1 MSVWIELIKGKYTLQ
16 LATTGRK
23 TGLKRSTT
31 TWFGILDGN
40 LYVSSGRGERSDRVR
55 NIARHARVEV
65 TIAGA
70 TKQGNA
76 KIIRDPQIK
85 QRLRKLYW
93 RKYHIL
99 MLFSELG
106 KMLAGIRPNESIP
119 ILIEL

>member
-1 MSVWIELIKGKYTLQ
+1 MTAWIESIKGKYTLQ

-31 TWFGILDGN
+31 IWFGVLDGN
-40 LYVSSGRGERSDRVR
+40 LYVSSGRGERSDWAK
-55 NIARHARVEV
+55 NIAKNGRVEV

-70 TKQGNA
+70 TKQGIA

-93 RKYHIL
+93 RKYHII
-99 MLFSELG
+99 MAFAELG
-106 KMLAGIRPNESIP
+106 KLLVGIRPNESIP

>member
-1 MSVWIELIKGKYTLQ
+1 MASWTESIMGKYTLQ
-16 LATTGRK
+16 LATRGRR

-31 TWFGILDGN
+31 IWFGVLDGN
-40 LYVSSGRGERSDRVR
+40 FYVSSGRGEQSDWAK
-55 NIARHARVEV
+55 NIAKKARVEV
-65 TIAGA
+65 TIAGV

-99 MLFSELG
+99 MLFAELG
-106 KMLAGIRPNESIP
+106 KMLIGIRPNESIP
-119 ILIEL
+119 ILIKL